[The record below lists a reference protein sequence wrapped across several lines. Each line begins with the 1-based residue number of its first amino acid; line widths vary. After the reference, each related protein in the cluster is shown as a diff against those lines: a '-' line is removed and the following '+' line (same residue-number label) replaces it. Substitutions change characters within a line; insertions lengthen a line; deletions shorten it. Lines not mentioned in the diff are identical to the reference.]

1 MKNRYRVIRDKYSG
15 FEAQVMHWWFPL
27 YWFQIN
33 YCNTSR
39 TLEMAKNF
47 IEIHKGIV
55 VYSE

>member
-1 MKNRYRVIRDKYSG
+1 MKNRYRVIRDKYCG
-15 FEAQVMHWWFPL
+15 FEAQVMYGWFPFR
-27 YWFQIN
+27 WSQIN
-33 YCNTSR
+33 YCNTST